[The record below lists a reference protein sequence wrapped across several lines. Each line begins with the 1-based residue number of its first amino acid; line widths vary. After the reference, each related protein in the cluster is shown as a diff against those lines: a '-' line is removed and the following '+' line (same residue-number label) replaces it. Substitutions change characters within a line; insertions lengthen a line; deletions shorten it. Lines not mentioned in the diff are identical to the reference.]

1 MNNISRLLG
10 APAGPGADLR
20 YGAGAARARH
30 GALPGTGPVVVW
42 NWTRSCNL
50 ACEHCYAEAV
60 PGRIP
65 GELDTDA
72 ALDLI
77 AQFAEMRVPALILSG
92 GEPLVRRDAIALLTA
107 AALRGLRCTLSSNG
121 TLIDAEAA
129 DAIARAGVVYVGV
142 SIDGPRELHDRW
154 RGRRGAYDRTLAG
167 IGFLRERGVRVGLR
181 FTLHAGNV
189 DHVPDV
195 LDLVEELG
203 VQRICFYHL
212 VPAGR
217 GSALDPLLLGRPR
230 TRQVLDLLL
239 ERSLA
244 WLRAGRDVEVL
255 TVDNHSD
262 GPYAQLWA
270 ERHLPERVPAIAD
283 LLARSGGNRSG
294 RALAAIDAQGRV
306 HPDQF
311 SGGIVLGDARS
322 QRFRDIWEGGGAAL
336 SAYRDRRAHLRGRCA
351 GCRWLA
357 VCNGNLRARAA
368 AAGDPWGPDPGCV
381 LTDTEVG
388 AAPGA

>member
-20 YGAGAARARH
+20 YGEGASGARH

-50 ACEHCYAEAV
+50 ACEHCYAQAV
-60 PGRIP
+60 PGRVP
-65 GELDTDA
+65 GELGTDE

-77 AQFAEMRVPALILSG
+77 AQFAGMRVPALILSG
-92 GEPLVRRDAIALLTA
+92 GEPLVRRDAIPLLA
-107 AALRGLRCTLSSNG
+107 AASGRGLRCTVSSNG
-121 TLIDAEAA
+121 TLIDAATA
-129 DAIARAGVVYVGV
+129 DEIARAGVVYVGV

-154 RGRRGAYDRTLAG
+154 RGRRGAYDRTVAG
-167 IGFLRERGVRVGLR
+167 IGLLRERGVRVGLR
-181 FTLHAGNV
+181 FTLHAGNAL
-189 DHVPDV
+189 HVPAV

-217 GSALDPLLLGRPR
+217 GSALDPLLLGRTR
-230 TRQVLDLLL
+230 TREVLDLLL

-244 WLRAGRDVEVL
+244 WLRSGRDVEVL

-262 GPYAQLWA
+262 GPYVQLWA
-270 ERHLPERVPAIAD
+270 ERHLPERAAIIAQM
-283 LLARSGGNRSG
+283 LARNGGNRSG
-294 RALAAIDAQGRV
+294 RALVAIDAQGRV

-311 SGGIVLGDARS
+311 SQDVVLGDVRE
-322 QRFRDIWEGGGAAL
+322 QPFREVWEGNGAELAR
-336 SAYRDRRAHLRGRCA
+336 YRDRRAHLHGRCA
-351 GCRWLA
+351 ACRWLDL
-357 VCNGNLRARAA
+357 CNGNLRARAA

-381 LTDTEVG
+381 LTDQEVAAAAG
-388 AAPGA
+388 A